1 MLNDVVGVLRGLGA
15 TIVEV
20 SLPDTA
26 TVNALWSR
34 YAGVEAAIA
43 HHATFPSRASEYGS
57 VGTPGSIAG
66 LVAPGHTVSGIEL
79 MRAHHQ
85 RLAFTGGFARTLR
98 DVDVLLTPVQ
108 PATSLT
114 LAQKETLY
122 ADADALTDFLR
133 FVTPFDMA
141 GNPTITLPGGFGEDD
156 MPLGFQFV
164 GRPFEEELLIRLGDA
179 YQRETDWHLRH
190 PDL

>member
-1 MLNDVVGVLRGLGA
+1 
-15 TIVEV
+15 
-20 SLPDTA
+20 
-26 TVNALWSR
+26 
-34 YAGVEAAIA
+34 
-43 HHATFPSRASEYGS
+43 
-57 VGTPGSIAG
+57 
-66 LVAPGHTVSGIEL
+66 

-85 RLAFTGGFARTLR
+85 RLAFTGGLARTLH

-108 PATSLT
+108 PTTSLT
-114 LAQKETLY
+114 LAQKDTLY

-141 GNPTITLPGGFGEDD
+141 GNPTITLPGGVGDD
-156 MPLGFQFV
+156 GMPLGFQLAA
-164 GRPFEEELLIRLGDA
+164 RPFDEATLIQLGDA